1 MVVKIPPPQSK
12 KKNLMHFDPAA
23 RIFVLSNWAKDTT
36 LWQFFFGTLYL
47 FDSIFS
53 GKVWLIGCMIFSGKV
68 WLICC
73 MIFSGRVWLICC
85 MIFSGKVWLIGC
97 MILMKKFVSL
107 ITAAIEVG
115 KRHFFNNQWKMLP
128 EEKCLIKNL
137 NLTDASHH

>member
-1 MVVKIPPPQSK
+1 MVVKTPLTPQ

-53 GKVWLIGCMIFSGKV
+53 GKVWLIGCMI
-68 WLICC
+68 
-73 MIFSGRVWLICC
+73 
-85 MIFSGKVWLIGC
+85 
-97 MILMKKFVSL
+97 LMEKFVSL

-128 EEKCLIKNL
+128 EEKCLTKNL
-137 NLTDASHH
+137 NLTDSSQHWKDWVDWIRDTCWHRTLQPQ